1 MDYLTETMFLS
12 VYRTQFRNNFMKNII
27 KKSTFVSL
35 AISLVLTGGNALAKV
50 SDEEAQKLGK
60 ELTPMGAKQAANDD
74 GSIPEWT
81 GGITSVPA
89 GYKKGDHHQDPFSSD
104 KALFTIS
111 ASNLSEY
118 KNNLSPGQIKLFETY
133 PDTYKMNV
141 YQTRR
146 SASFPTHVYD
156 AIKANSTRAELVE
169 EGNGISQASV
179 GIPFPMPKDGLEAIW
194 NHILRYRGEK
204 LEREGGQ
211 ASPTAS
217 GDYTYLGFAEGLILP
232 YNVEGAKPEDL
243 QETNILFKFKQKVT
257 EPARL
262 AGTALLVHE
271 TMDQIKTPRQAW
283 TYNTGQR
290 RVRRAPNVA
299 YDTPGTASDGLR
311 TTDDFDMYN
320 GAPNRYSWELKGK
333 QELYIPY
340 NDYRLHSDKLTY
352 DDILQPGHINPQY
365 VRYEKHRVWVVEAKV
380 KSDTRHTYKKRVF
393 FIDEDSW
400 QVAVTDIYDNRDELY
415 RVGVAHGLNYYEVP
429 TQWSTLEVFH
439 DLQSR
444 RYIAMGLDN
453 EARMYDFSP
462 ELKASSFTPSAL
474 RREGRR

>member
-1 MDYLTETMFLS
+1 MS
-12 VYRTQFRNNFMKNII
+12 NIMKNSL
-27 KKSTFVSL
+27 KKLTLASVAVSL
-35 AISLVLTGGNALAKV
+35 AIVSTATLAKV
-50 SDEEAQKLGK
+50 SSTEIAKLSK
-60 ELTPMGAKQAANDD
+60 ELTPIGAVRAANKD
-74 GSIPEWT
+74 GSIPAWN

-89 GYKKGDHHQDPFSSD
+89 GYTVGDHHIDPFSTD
-104 KALFTIS
+104 KVKYTIT
-111 ASNLSEY
+111 AANVGEY
-118 KNNLSPGQIKLFETY
+118 KAMLTPGQIKLFETY

-141 YQTRR
+141 YQSRR
-146 SASFPTHVYD
+146 SASYPEHVYQASID
-156 AIKANSTRAELVE
+156 NAGRTELVE
-169 EGNGISQASV
+169 GGNGIVNAAV
-179 GIPFPMPKDGLEAIW
+179 GIPFPVPQDGLEAIW
-194 NHILRYRGEK
+194 NHILRYRGES
-204 LEREGGQ
+204 LTREGGQ
-211 ASPTAS
+211 AAPTAS
-217 GDYTYLGFAEGLILP
+217 GDYTYLGFDDQLMIP
-232 YNVEGAKPEDL
+232 YGVKGASADKL
-243 QETNILFKFKQKVT
+243 KETNILFKFKQKVT

-271 TMDQIKTPRQAW
+271 TMNQIQTPRQAW

-311 TTDDFDMYN
+311 TTDDFDMFN
-320 GAPNRYSWELKGK
+320 GAPNRYNWTLKGK
-333 QELYIPY
+333 QELLIPY
-340 NDYRLHSDKLTY
+340 NDYRLHSDSLKY
-352 DDILQPGHINPQY
+352 ADILMPGHINPEH
-365 VRYEKHRVWVVEAKV
+365 VRYEKHRVWVVEANL

-400 QVAVTDIYDNRDELY
+400 QIAVTDIYDNRDELY

-453 EARMYDFSP
+453 EAKMYDFSA
-462 ELKASSFTPSAL
+462 ELDDISFTSSAL